1 MEIHREINL
10 AGSGLDDCRL
20 LASTARLGPQAMCG
34 GAAS

>member
-1 MEIHREINL
+1 ML

-20 LASTARLGPQAMCG
+20 LASTAGLGPQAMCG